1 MNILLFPPIAFILIF
16 IFVYILFKIVTPP
29 PAYDAKSAIQKASQ
43 AGGGVTPALKNE
55 DILDYQKFLPYAAFF
70 TVLHVAGLMMA
81 TWAFNPLAETIGP
94 VIAYLISIIIIIIAL
109 FI

>member
-16 IFVYILFKIVTPP
+16 VFVYILFKI
-29 PAYDAKSAIQKASQ
+29 I
-43 AGGGVTPALKNE
+43 TPAPKNPASIQE
-55 DILDYQKFLPYAAFF
+55 EEGKVRDLESNRDILDYQKFLPYAAFF

-94 VIAYLISIIIIIIAL
+94 VIAYLISIIIILIAL